1 MYEIEGERRRWWRCL
16 NAAWGCNWMVRIDP
30 EDDTARPD
38 PAWCRSCALT
48 RGRPDVG
55 RPEAVEAWAVA
66 EAAKRRLVYQLDGL
80 GLPIE
85 ARSAAN
91 PRGLAFDLVHVPGVR
106 GITGHAGGVVT
117 LDLAEA
123 DDLHRHRL
131 RRELD
136 EPYRT
141 VIGHLRHEIGHF
153 YWHRLVGESNDLVE
167 FRRLFGDERADY
179 ATALE
184 RHYGRSTETPPA
196 EHVSAYAAAHPLED
210 WAETFAH
217 YLHVLDGL
225 DTAASHGLVAGHRS
239 IDPAGLD
246 VEHLLDLWEPVVD
259 AVNDIARS
267 LGVAE
272 VFPFTYSD
280 AVVVKLGFVHA
291 QVSGNASRRRFYA
304 VRGAEG

>member
-1 MYEIEGERRRWWRCL
+1 MPGE
-16 NAAWGCNWMVRIDP
+16 
-30 EDDTARPD
+30 
-38 PAWCRSCALT
+38 
-48 RGRPDVG
+48 
-55 RPEAVEAWAVA
+55 
-66 EAAKRRLVYQLDGL
+66 
-80 GLPIE
+80 
-85 ARSAAN
+85 
-91 PRGLAFDLVHVPGVR
+91 R

-225 DTAASHGLVAGHRS
+225 DTAASHGLVPGHRS

-291 QVSGNASRRRFYA
+291 QVSGTASRRRFYA